1 MNRYIGSI
9 RKPVRRLRAE
19 QYLLMTLLSFAGS
32 VTLTR
37 LLLEITGYP
46 QLGGGGLHIAH
57 LLWGGL
63 LLFIASLL
71 PLIYS
76 NRWVYNLGAVLAG
89 IGVGLFIDEVGKFI
103 TQNNNYFYP
112 PAAPIIYAFFLITIL
127 IYLRVRKLPTNNPRT
142 ELYLALESLE
152 EVLDHDLD
160 ADERIEIVKRLQYVA
175 QQEEQIDFS
184 RLAKELLHFLTSK
197 RIYIAPEFPSFG
209 EKIYLKIREFEKRNI
224 NSNRARIILLCGVG
238 TLGLISLYRLVLF
251 VLVVILPTYRENTL
265 SLLINRGLLA
275 NSGEFSWYLLR
286 LAFEGLVGVLM
297 CTAAIFL
304 GIRKEKRGVNLSF
317 YGLLLSISTIDLF
330 IFYFDQFSSIIMAV
344 IQFLVLLG
352 LIHYRRAYLNS
363 GNESNEPSS
372 SETNNPGESKW

>member
-37 LLLEITGYP
+37 LFLEITGYP

-209 EKIYLKIREFEKRNI
+209 ETDI
-224 NSNRARIILLCGVG
+224 
-238 TLGLISLYRLVLF
+238 
-251 VLVVILPTYRENTL
+251 
-265 SLLINRGLLA
+265 
-275 NSGEFSWYLLR
+275 
-286 LAFEGLVGVLM
+286 
-297 CTAAIFL
+297 
-304 GIRKEKRGVNLSF
+304 
-317 YGLLLSISTIDLF
+317 
-330 IFYFDQFSSIIMAV
+330 
-344 IQFLVLLG
+344 
-352 LIHYRRAYLNS
+352 
-363 GNESNEPSS
+363 
-372 SETNNPGESKW
+372 

>member
-9 RKPVRRLRAE
+9 RKPVKRLRAE

-32 VTLTR
+32 VSLTR
-37 LLLEITGYP
+37 LFLEITGYP

-71 PLIYS
+71 PLIYA
-76 NRWVYNLGAVLAG
+76 NRWVYSLGAVLAG

-127 IYLRVRKLPTNNPRT
+127 IYLRVQKLPTNNPRT
-142 ELYLALESLE
+142 ELYLALENFE

-160 ADERIEIVKRLQYVA
+160 ADERTEIVKRLQYVA
-175 QQEEQIDFS
+175 QQEEETDFS

-197 RIYIAPEFPSFG
+197 RIDIAPEFPSFS
-209 EKIYLKIREFEKRNI
+209 EKINLRIQVFEKRYI
-224 NSNRARIILLCGVG
+224 NSNRARIILLCSVG
-238 TLGLISLYRLVLF
+238 ALGLISLYRLLQFLLVL
-251 VLVVILPTYRENTL
+251 ILPAYQVNTI
-265 SLLINRGLLA
+265 SLLINKGLLD
-275 NSGEFSWYLLR
+275 NSSGLNWYLLR
-286 LAFEGLVGVLM
+286 LVLEGLVGVLM
-297 CTAAIFL
+297 CTAAVFL
-304 GIRKEKRGVNLSF
+304 GIRKEKSGVNLSF
-317 YGLLLSISTIDLF
+317 FGLLLSISIIDLF

-352 LIHYRRAYLNS
+352 LIHYRRTYLHS
-363 GNESNEPSS
+363 VNESTELSS
-372 SETNNPGESKW
+372 STTNNP

>member
-32 VTLTR
+32 VSLTR
-37 LLLEITGYP
+37 LFLEITGYP

-63 LLFIASLL
+63 LLFISSLL

-112 PAAPIIYAFFLITIL
+112 PAAPIIYAFFLITIFV
-127 IYLRVRKLPTNNPRT
+127 YLRVRKFTTNNPRT

-160 ADERIEIVKRLQYVA
+160 ADERAEIVKRLQYVA
-175 QQEEQIDFS
+175 QQEEQTDFS
-184 RLAKELLHFLTSK
+184 RLAKELLHFLNRK
-197 RIYIAPEFPSFG
+197 RIYIAPEFPGFI
-209 EKIYLKIREFEKRNI
+209 EKIQIKIQELEKRYM

-238 TLGLISLYRLVLF
+238 ALGLISLYRLVQFFL
-251 VLVVILPTYRENTL
+251 VLLLPTYQVNTL
-265 SLLINRGLLA
+265 SLLLNKGLLD
-275 NSGEFSWYLLR
+275 NSSGFSWYLIR
-286 LAFEGLVGVLM
+286 LALEGLVGLLM
-297 CTAAIFL
+297 CVAAIFI
-304 GIRKEKRGVNLSF
+304 GIRKEKLGITLSF
-317 YGLLLSISTIDLF
+317 YGLLLSIATVDLF
-330 IFYFDQFSSIIMAV
+330 IFYFDQFSSIIMAIV
-344 IQFLVLLG
+344 QFLVLLG
-352 LIHYRRAYLNS
+352 LIHYRRAYSQS
-363 GNESNEPSS
+363 GNESSESS
-372 SETNNPGESKW
+372 SSATNNT

>member
-9 RKPVRRLRAE
+9 RKPVKRLRAE

-32 VTLTR
+32 VSLTR
-37 LLLEITGYP
+37 LFLEITGYP

-71 PLIYS
+71 PLVYA
-76 NRWVYNLGAVLAG
+76 NRWVYSLGAVLAG

-142 ELYLALESLE
+142 ELYLALENFE

-160 ADERIEIVKRLQYVA
+160 ADERTEIVKRLQNIA
-175 QQEEQIDFS
+175 QQEEEIDFS

-197 RIYIAPEFPSFG
+197 RIYIAPEFPSFS
-209 EKIYLKIREFEKRNI
+209 EKINLKIQVFEKRYI
-224 NSNRARIILLCGVG
+224 NSNRARIILLCSVG
-238 TLGLISLYRLVLF
+238 ALGLISLYRLIQFL
-251 VLVVILPTYRENTL
+251 LLLILPTYQVNTI
-265 SLLINRGLLA
+265 SLLINKGLLD
-275 NSGEFSWYLLR
+275 NSSGFNWYLLR
-286 LAFEGLVGVLM
+286 LILEGLVGVLM
-297 CTAAIFL
+297 CTAAVFL
-304 GIRKEKRGVNLSF
+304 GIRNEKDGVNLSF
-317 YGLLLSISTIDLF
+317 FGLLLSISIIDLF
-330 IFYFDQFSSIIMAV
+330 IFYFDQFSSIILAI

-352 LIHYRRAYLNS
+352 LIHYRRTYLHS
-363 GNESNEPSS
+363 ENESTELSS
-372 SETNNPGESKW
+372 STTNNP